1 MRFQKECDL
10 VEVKTITSRD
20 NTKVYYHAK
29 FLADDIMIECQFIP
43 KEVWL
48 KIKDLPRLTTVL
60 IQFDVLSSG
69 TNEQNNMTYR
79 FKLDD
84 FVGLVQSKK

>member
-1 MRFQKECDL
+1 MKFQKECNMI
-10 VEVKTITSRD
+10 EVRTITSRD

-29 FLADDIMIECQFIP
+29 FLADDLMIECQFIP

-60 IQFDVLSSG
+60 MQFDVLSAG
-69 TNEQNNMTYR
+69 MNESNNMTYR

-84 FVGLVQSKK
+84 FVGLVQAKK